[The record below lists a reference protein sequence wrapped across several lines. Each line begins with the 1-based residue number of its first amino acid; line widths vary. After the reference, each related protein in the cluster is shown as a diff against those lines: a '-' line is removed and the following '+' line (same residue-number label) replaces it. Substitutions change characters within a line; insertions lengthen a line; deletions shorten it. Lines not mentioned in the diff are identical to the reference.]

1 VREKLRTW
9 QEQKRNLRSKE
20 KITRL
25 DRNIKKVNQIVNAL
39 NIKLHKALR
48 QDDTTFVSRTTL
60 ESTRYRPLNIVVL
73 RAILINPL
81 TDEAI
86 LQEIVETQNRIGMGL
101 WRGFE
106 SAYEKVLAGG
116 E

>member
-1 VREKLRTW
+1 VREKLHTW
-9 QEQKRNLRSKE
+9 LDERRILRNKA
-20 KITRL
+20 KMTVL

-60 ESTRYRPLNIVVL
+60 ESTRYHPLNIVVL

-86 LQEIVETQNRIGMGL
+86 LQEIVETQNRIGTEL

-106 SAYEKVLAGG
+106 SAYKSPCRR
-116 E
+116 